1 MKQKITTWLW
11 LDGQA
16 EEAAK
21 YYTSIF
27 KNSSLDNVMRYGPG
41 APVPEGTVLTAT
53 WTIEGQQFVGLNGG
67 PQFKP
72 SEAVSF
78 FVDCDSQEEVDYY
91 WNKLTEE
98 GQESQ
103 CGWLK
108 DKYGISWQIIPSI
121 LGELLQ
127 NKDRAKAGR
136 AMQAMLQMKK
146 IDIAKLKEAAGEL

>member
-11 LDGQA
+11 FDGQA

-27 KNSSLDNVMRYGPG
+27 KNSSLDGVMRYGPG

-91 WNKLTEE
+91 WGKLTEE
-98 GQESQ
+98 GEESQ

-108 DKYGISWQIIPSI
+108 DKYGISWQIVPSI

-136 AMQAMLQMKK
+136 AMQAMLRMKK
-146 IDIAKLKEAAGEL
+146 IDIAKLKEAADEI

>member
-11 LDGQA
+11 FDGQA

-27 KNSSLDNVMRYGPG
+27 KNSSIDNVMRYGPG
-41 APVPEGTVLTAT
+41 APLPEGTVLTAS
-53 WTIEGQQFVGLNGG
+53 WTIEGKQFVGLNGG

-78 FVDCDSQEEVDYY
+78 FVDCNSQEEVDYY

-98 GQESQ
+98 GEESQ

-136 AMQAMLQMKK
+136 AMQAMLKMRK
-146 IDIAKLKEAAGEL
+146 IDIAKLKEAAGDA

>member
-11 LDGQA
+11 FDGQA

-67 PQFKP
+67 LQFKP

-136 AMQAMLQMKK
+136 AMQALLKMKK
-146 IDIAKLKEAAGEL
+146 IDIVKLKEAASEL